1 MPDFAASS
9 SWQLVKDG
17 VVVTKETVRTVLR
30 AMADDDAFL
39 ETIMQ
44 TQSQLSALDSST
56 TCRLA
61 DSAGAEQHSPAH
73 SEEAEAKVEWV
84 KAATSVKTIPLC
96 HIRSQIGCIL

>member
-1 MPDFAASS
+1 M
-9 SWQLVKDG
+9 
-17 VVVTKETVRTVLR
+17 VTKETVRTVLR